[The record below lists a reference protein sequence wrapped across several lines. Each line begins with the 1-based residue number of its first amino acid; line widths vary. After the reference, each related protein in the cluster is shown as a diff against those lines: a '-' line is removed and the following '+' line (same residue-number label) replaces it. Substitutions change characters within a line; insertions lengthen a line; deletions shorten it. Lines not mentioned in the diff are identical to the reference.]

1 MSYQPIWVEFPELIT
16 THCTLQDC
24 FLEEHKKQWQLY
36 IRHGTDEGP
45 LHIQLCFLVNR
56 LIGNHIE
63 KEIYLQAMLSCRT
76 PEEVLPSLDRC
87 GVAQDLVSN
96 GMHSRDPAL
105 GTEIPVMYHYL
116 LKQDIAYFF
125 RQGEIVGYEKE
136 RRLPNGRIDDSE
148 PLYVYAKIVRKV
160 NPRTRLTDSG
170 RFDFGARYRI
180 DVGASRLVEVSVL
193 DLYKFDRSGANP
205 EQIPVLSDSREIEI
219 FTGDPYDSKV
229 RAASRNARLEA
240 AKKEIKEALWEAWK
254 LPENE
259 RRKVIKRL
267 FLRWH
272 PDKNPGCDIANDVM
286 QFLLQEIERMER
298 LFPTKWREQ
307 YRETKERAQR
317 DGAGPADFSS
327 MFEQWNQRARQ
338 ERKTYNSFKKQKTDS
353 APYASSSANNPKRK
367 EARRWM
373 RQAREDLR
381 AAKHMLSQ
389 DEPFYSLV
397 CFLCQQAAEK
407 ALKSA
412 LYAACGLSESQ
423 LESHD
428 VLNLAYEITGLE
440 DSPADIPLQAAKLKN
455 YYEWTRYP
463 HFHHGDAIPSEAF
476 NVEHAQK
483 ALETAGSILDKTGDF
498 ISINFTR
505 VS

>member
-1 MSYQPIWVEFPELIT
+1 
-16 THCTLQDC
+16 
-24 FLEEHKKQWQLY
+24 
-36 IRHGTDEGP
+36 
-45 LHIQLCFLVNR
+45 
-56 LIGNHIE
+56 
-63 KEIYLQAMLSCRT
+63 MLSCRN
-76 PEEVLPSLDRC
+76 PGDVLPALDRC
-87 GVAQDLVSN
+87 GVAQDLHKN
-96 GMHSRDPAL
+96 GIDSRDPAL

-136 RRLPNGRIDDSE
+136 RRLPDGSIDDSE
-148 PLYVYAKIVRKV
+148 PFYIYAKIVRKV
-160 NPRTRLTDSG
+160 NPRTRLTESG

-193 DLYKFDRSGANP
+193 DLYKFDRSGADP
-205 EQIPVLSDSREIEI
+205 EQIPVLSDSKAIAI
-219 FTGDPYDSKV
+219 FTGDSSDSNA
-229 RAASRNARLEA
+229 RTSSRNARLEA
-240 AKKEIKEALWEAWK
+240 AKTEIKEALWEAWK
-254 LPENE
+254 LPENQ

-298 LFPTKWREQ
+298 LFPTKWREE
-307 YRETKERAQR
+307 YRETKERAQK
-317 DGAGPADFSS
+317 GEQDFSS
-327 MFEQWNQRARQ
+327 LFEQWNQRARQ
-338 ERKTYNSFKKQKTDS
+338 ERKTYNSFKKHK
-353 APYASSSANNPKRK
+353 PEHSSYGSSNTNNPKRK

-381 AAKHMLSQ
+381 AAKHMIS
-389 DEPFYSLV
+389 DEEPFYSLV

-428 VLNLAYEITGLE
+428 VLNLAYEITSLE
-440 DSPADIPLQAAKLKN
+440 DSPADIPLLAAKLKN

-476 NVEHAQK
+476 TFEHAEK
-483 ALETAGSILDKTGDF
+483 ALETAESILDKTGNF
-498 ISINFTR
+498 INVNFTR
-505 VS
+505 VN